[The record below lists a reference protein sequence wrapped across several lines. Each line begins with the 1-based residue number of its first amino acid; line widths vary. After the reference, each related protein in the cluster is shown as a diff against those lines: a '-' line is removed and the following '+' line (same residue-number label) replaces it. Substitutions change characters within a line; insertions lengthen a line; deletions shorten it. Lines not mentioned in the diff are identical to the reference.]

1 MHKLF
6 KPLSK
11 RDAKIAAVLF
21 GAGFLYMLYSIIRDM
36 TAGRTF
42 DELHSDFIVL
52 AFIGIIEWGMI
63 TVGFTKDKKQNEKE
77 EASPQISSG
86 EEQEDIAEEYTEG
99 LSEEYEGSEG
109 SGEEYGGD
117 GCSDSGDSSGG
128 ESGEAG

>member
-63 TVGFTKDKKQNEKE
+63 TVGFTKDKKQNEEE

-109 SGEEYGGD
+109 GGEYGGD
-117 GCSDSGDSSGG
+117 GGQDAADGSGG

>member
-21 GAGFLYMLYSIIRDM
+21 GAGFLYMLYSIIKDM

-99 LSEEYEGSEG
+99 QDAA
-109 SGEEYGGD
+109 D
-117 GCSDSGDSSGG
+117 GSGG
-128 ESGEAG
+128 EGGEAG